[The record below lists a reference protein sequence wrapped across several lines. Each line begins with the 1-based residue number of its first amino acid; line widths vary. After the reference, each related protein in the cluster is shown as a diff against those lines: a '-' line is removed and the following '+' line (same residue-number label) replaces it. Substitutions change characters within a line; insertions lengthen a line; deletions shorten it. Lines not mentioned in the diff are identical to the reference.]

1 MTAHK
6 EALTL
11 ALEALD
17 YNSDTGQ
24 IFWRKSRGTKK
35 AGSEAGAV
43 NCKGYVCIML
53 GGKGYQA
60 HRLAWLLHHKEMP
73 SQDIDHINGIKTDNR
88 ISNLRLVT
96 VRQNQYNQRKPRIDN
111 KSGYLGVTVYKDK
124 WMASIKI
131 NSKTKH
137 LGYFSTPE
145 QASEAYKK
153 AKRKHHE
160 TCTI

>member
-1 MTAHK
+1 MI
-6 EALTL
+6 
-11 ALEALD
+11 D
-17 YNSDTGQ
+17 GN
-24 IFWRKSRGTKK
+24 
-35 AGSEAGAV
+35 
-43 NCKGYVCIML
+43 
-53 GGKGYQA
+53 GYQA
-60 HRLAWLLHHKEMP
+60 HRLAWSLHYQEMP

-88 ISNLRLVT
+88 ICNLRLVT

-137 LGYFSTPE
+137 LGYFSTPQE
-145 QASEAYKK
+145 ANEAYIN

>member
-1 MTAHK
+1 MVMTQERLQDLLQYDK
-6 EALTL
+6 
-11 ALEALD
+11 
-17 YNSDTGQ
+17 NTGKL
-24 IFWRKSRGTKK
+24 FWRQSRGTKK
-35 AGSEAGAV
+35 AGSEAGSV
-43 NCKGYVCIML
+43 NGKGYVCIMID
-53 GGKGYQA
+53 GNGYQA
-60 HRLAWLLHHKEMP
+60 HRLAWSLHYQEMP

-88 ISNLRLVT
+88 ICNLRLVT

-111 KSGYLGVTVYKDK
+111 KSGYLGVAVYKDK

-137 LGYFSTPE
+137 LGYFSTP
-145 QASEAYKK
+145 QDASEAYIN